1 MKLRKTLPAA
11 SLLIVLLAMPFQQA
25 GAYKFEFTTVSDVV
39 KKIRQR
45 FGEVESYQAS
55 FRIVSEKA
63 GKKTQQSG
71 TVRYKS
77 PDRMLVEFDQ
87 PPGQKIITTGSTMWV
102 YIPSMNV
109 VAEQDLKSQ
118 SESIFG
124 AGSRSGLQ
132 RLFTMYHYK
141 FASREQPETQKD
153 GSKKYTLF
161 LQMKESR
168 SGFRTLRLWVSE
180 DYMITRAEG
189 ETSAGKKVEIDF
201 TNIRTDIDLP
211 NGIFKFEP
219 PSRDRVIKNPMIS
232 EE

>member
-1 MKLRKTLPAA
+1 MKLRRTLLAA
-11 SLLIVLLAMPFQQA
+11 SLVIVFIASPVPRA

-55 FRIVSEKA
+55 FRIVSDKA
-63 GKKTQQSG
+63 GKKSQQSG
-71 TVRYKS
+71 MVRYKS

-124 AGSRSGLQ
+124 TGSRSGLP
-132 RLFTMYHYK
+132 RLLT
-141 FASREQPETQKD
+141 
-153 GSKKYTLF
+153 KY
-161 LQMKESR
+161 Q
-168 SGFRTLRLWVSE
+168 
-180 DYMITRAEG
+180 
-189 ETSAGKKVEIDF
+189 
-201 TNIRTDIDLP
+201 
-211 NGIFKFEP
+211 
-219 PSRDRVIKNPMIS
+219 
-232 EE
+232 